1 MKKCT
6 IKDCDL
12 KGKRVLLRADY
23 NVPMDK
29 EGNITELMRVEES
42 LPTLNYILEQG
53 ASLVIL
59 THLGRPKGKRVPEMS
74 TRPVADA
81 LAKLLGRE
89 VLFADDVL
97 SDETVA
103 RAESLRPG
111 EILFCE
117 NIRYYPEEEGNDDAF
132 AKDVARLGEVYVNEC
147 FSVDHRSHATTVGV
161 PRYLPTYAG
170 FLLGKEIDAL
180 SKVLESPDRPLTAII
195 GGAKVSDKIK
205 ILEKLLPIVDRL
217 LIGGGMANTFL
228 AAKGYDMQKS
238 LVEQDRIEDAKAI
251 MEGPYAEKLALP
263 VDGVAAAAFDNE
275 AETALCAVDQIPEGY
290 QLLDIGEKTVA
301 AFKEALADAR
311 TILWNGPM
319 GVFEMSRFA
328 EGTKAVAEAVG
339 RSDAYSVV
347 GGGDSAAAIKSVGM
361 EKGISHISTGGG
373 ASLKFLEGKELPGIA
388 AVRDS
393 AEG

>member
-59 THLGRPKGKRVPEMS
+59 THLGRPKGKRVSEMS

-111 EILFCE
+111 EILF
-117 NIRYYPEEEGNDDAF
+117 
-132 AKDVARLGEVYVNEC
+132 
-147 FSVDHRSHATTVGV
+147 
-161 PRYLPTYAG
+161 
-170 FLLGKEIDAL
+170 
-180 SKVLESPDRPLTAII
+180 
-195 GGAKVSDKIK
+195 
-205 ILEKLLPIVDRL
+205 
-217 LIGGGMANTFL
+217 
-228 AAKGYDMQKS
+228 
-238 LVEQDRIEDAKAI
+238 
-251 MEGPYAEKLALP
+251 
-263 VDGVAAAAFDNE
+263 
-275 AETALCAVDQIPEGY
+275 
-290 QLLDIGEKTVA
+290 
-301 AFKEALADAR
+301 
-311 TILWNGPM
+311 
-319 GVFEMSRFA
+319 
-328 EGTKAVAEAVG
+328 
-339 RSDAYSVV
+339 
-347 GGGDSAAAIKSVGM
+347 
-361 EKGISHISTGGG
+361 
-373 ASLKFLEGKELPGIA
+373 
-388 AVRDS
+388 
-393 AEG
+393 